1 MSIWVA
7 SPEPVELRQNASEDE
22 LETVIQTVYRHVLGN
37 HHVMESQRLES
48 AESLLRNGDISVR
61 GFVRAI
67 AKSDLYRSLFF
78 ESSSA
83 YSFIENNFQNLL
95 GRAPEDQSEI
105 SNHTAIYAERGF
117 DGEIDSYIDSDEYWQ
132 SFGENT
138 APFLRGQTTEAGF
151 KNVSFNRTLAIAGGN
166 ASNNPGK
173 KSLLTSDVAGNRAT
187 KIKSPKVVGL
197 RSRTGTSGR
206 FRIAVSGANTGGS
219 QTHRSHA
226 SYEVSYAQLQSKIR
240 SIQKS
245 GGSIVSVEPV

>member
-1 MSIWVA
+1 MSIWVT
-7 SPEPVELRQNASEDE
+7 SPEPVELRPNASEED
-22 LETVIQTVYRHVLGN
+22 LQLVINAVYKHVLGN
-37 HHVMESQRLES
+37 HHIMESQRLET

-105 SNHTAIYAERGF
+105 STHTQICAERGY
-117 DGEIDSYIDSDEYWQ
+117 DGEIDSYIDSDEYWK

-138 APFLRGQTTEAGF
+138 APYLRGQKTEAGL

-166 ASNNPGK
+166 ASNNPGGK
-173 KSLLTSDVAGNRAT
+173 AVLTSDIAGNRGT
-187 KIKSPKVVGL
+187 RVKSPKGSVSSTAGT
-197 RSRTGTSGR
+197 TGR
-206 FRIAVSGANTGGS
+206 YRISVTGANTGGGR
-219 QTHRSHA
+219 TPRSNV
-226 SYEVSYAQLQSKIR
+226 SYEVGYKQLQNKIR
-240 SIQKS
+240 TIQKF
-245 GGSIVSVEPV
+245 GGKIVNIESI

>member
-1 MSIWVA
+1 MSIWVT
-7 SPEPVELRQNASEDE
+7 SPEPVELRPNASEDD
-22 LETVIQTVYRHVLGN
+22 LQLVISAVYRHVLGN

-61 GFVRAI
+61 GFVRAV

-105 SNHTAIYAERGF
+105 AAHTTICLERGY
-117 DGEIDSYIDSDEYWQ
+117 DGEVDSYIDSDEYWR

-138 APFLRGQTTEAGF
+138 APYLRGQVTEAGL

-173 KSLLTSDVAGNRAT
+173 RSLLTSDIAGNKGT
-187 KIKSPKVVGL
+187 KIKSPKKGGIGK
-197 RSRTGTSGR
+197 TGVDGR
-206 FRIAVSGANTGGS
+206 FRIAVTGANTGG
-219 QTHRSHA
+219 QRTPRSNA
-226 SYEVSYAQLQSKIR
+226 TYEVGYAQLQNKIR
-240 SIQKS
+240 GIQKS
-245 GGSIVSVEPV
+245 GGKITSIEPV